1 MTNTESPFSCETE
14 AHLGY
19 IQTSIKGT
27 QLMSQPNDNPLWT
40 EVDQYLNETLIPAN
54 SEIAPILESAL
65 AANAAANLP
74 TIDVSPTQGKFL
86 HLLALLQGATRI
98 LEIGTLGGYSTI
110 WLARA
115 LPPEGHLLTLEFE
128 PKHAAVARENIARA
142 GLAHLVE
149 IQIGPAAD
157 SLAKL
162 HAQSPQ
168 PFDLIFIDAD
178 KPNNPTY
185 LEWALKLSRKG
196 TLIIVDNVIRD
207 GEIANPAS
215 TEPAITGTR
224 TMFEMLGAN
233 QQGNARLT
241 ATALQTVG
249 SKGYD
254 GFALALVTSD

>member
-1 MTNTESPFSCETE
+1 MP
-14 AHLGY
+14 
-19 IQTSIKGT
+19 
-27 QLMSQPNDNPLWT
+27 QPELWT
-40 EVDQYLNETLIPAN
+40 AVDQYLTETLIPPD
-54 SEIAPILESAL
+54 PILEAVL

-74 TIDVSPTQGKFL
+74 AIDVTPTQAKFL
-86 HLLALLQGATRI
+86 HMLALLQGATRI

-115 LPPEGHLLTLEFE
+115 LPPEGHLITLEFE
-128 PKHAAVARENIARA
+128 PRHAAVAQKNIFRA

-162 HAQSPQ
+162 HAQSPK

-185 LEWALKLSRKG
+185 LEWALKLSHKG
-196 TLIIVDNVIRD
+196 TLIVVDNVIRE
-207 GEIANPAS
+207 GEIADATS
-215 TEPAITGTR
+215 TDPSIIGTR
-224 TMFEMLGAN
+224 TMFEMI
-233 QQGNARLT
+233 GNNPRLS

-249 SKGYD
+249 SKSYD
-254 GFALALVTSD
+254 GFALALVTSDE

>member
-1 MTNTESPFSCETE
+1 MPRETKD
-14 AHLGY
+14 A
-19 IQTSIKGT
+19 
-27 QLMSQPNDNPLWT
+27 LWT
-40 EVDQYLNETLIPAN
+40 KVDRYLAETLVPGD
-54 SEIAPILESAL
+54 PILEAAL
-65 AANAAANLP
+65 AANASAGLP
-74 TIDVSPTQGKFL
+74 AIDVSPTQGKWL
-86 HLLALLQGATRI
+86 HLLAAIQGATRI

-115 LPPEGHLLTLEFE
+115 LPSKGQLITMEYSL
-128 PKHAAVARENIARA
+128 KHAAVALQNIASA

-149 IQIGPAAD
+149 IRVGRAAD

-162 HAQSPQ
+162 HAEDPT

-196 TLIIVDNVIRD
+196 TLIVVDNVIRD
-207 GEIANPAS
+207 GEIVNPES
-215 TEPAITGTR
+215 TDPSVQGTR
-224 TMFEMLGAN
+224 AMFDMLTAL
-233 QQGNARLT
+233 QQGTRLQ

-254 GFALALVTSD
+254 GFAIALVTSD